1 MATKYLT
8 PSSSALLSGTVGL
21 VNVKL
26 VSAPTSSAVASSA
39 ASYQR
44 VVDQSGS
51 SHFTA
56 AGTASYARWV
66 EQIGASALV
75 AASSASAVRV
85 AYASGGSAFRAFSTA
100 RYEGEEMEAWVTHV
114 ANKVYGR
121 YANFNFN
128 SFATIGDRTFAFG
141 DGGVFELKGS
151 TDAGAPIPF
160 FLMSA
165 SYSKD
170 LLREQ
175 PGMLLPYAGYVVGDM
190 PGETAEFFIV
200 TDKDVPYSYPLKE
213 TAGELDTRRATLGRG
228 LRGRF
233 IRYGVHGLLTEPLDL
248 SMVTV
253 KFDASKRNV

>member
-21 VNVKL
+21 VNVKQ
-26 VSAPTSSAVASSA
+26 VTAPTSSGVASSS

-44 VVDQSGS
+44 AVDQTGS
-51 SHFTA
+51 SHFTVT
-56 AGTASYARWV
+56 GTAAYARWV
-66 EQIGASALV
+66 EQVGASTFGASSTASAL
-75 AASSASAVRV
+75 RV
-85 AYASGGSAFRAFSTA
+85 AYAVGASTFRAFSTA
-100 RYEGEEMEAWVTHV
+100 RYEGESMEAWVTHV
-114 ANKVYGR
+114 ANKIYGR
-121 YANFNFN
+121 YTNFDFN

-141 DGGVFELKGS
+141 DDGVYELKGS
-151 TDAGAPIPF
+151 TDAGDPIPF

-175 PGMLLPYAGYVVGDM
+175 PGMLMPYAGYVVGDM
-190 PGETAEFFIV
+190 PESTAEFFIV
-200 TDKDVPYSYPLKE
+200 TDKGVAYAYPLNQ
-213 TAGELDTRRATLGRG
+213 TDGELDTMRATLGRG
-228 LRGRF
+228 LRGRY
-233 IRYGVHGLLTEPLDL
+233 IRYGIHGLLTEPLDL